1 MCPVLNKCGQFYL
14 NVVNFMSSIFMAFK
28 YGQFYVVKFFMT
40 FKCGE
45 FYKKKNHTFLSRRF
59 IFFKLLERQI
69 NFVILPNYQNLQ
81 GYDQSFVF

>member
-14 NVVNFMSSIFMAFK
+14 NVVNFMSSIFIAFK

-45 FYKKKNHTFLSRRF
+45 LKKKKTYISVKEVF
-59 IFFKLLERQI
+59 FFKLLERQI